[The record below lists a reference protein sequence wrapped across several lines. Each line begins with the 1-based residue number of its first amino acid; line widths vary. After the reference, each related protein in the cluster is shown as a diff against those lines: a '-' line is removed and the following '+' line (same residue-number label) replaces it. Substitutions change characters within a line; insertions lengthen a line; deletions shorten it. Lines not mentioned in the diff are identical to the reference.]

1 MADIELLDANTPFRE
16 AARQLVDKPMLEIA
30 RCLEGARAGDD
41 VEAIHDLRVA
51 TRRLRA
57 VLSVLEPAFAGK
69 PLSRFEKAISD
80 LTDHLG
86 EARDTDVF
94 IEFLNER
101 IAAIAEGS
109 AYERLGLEAFRDSL
123 KQQRSEQQ
131 LELEKA
137 LAHINEESLRSDA
150 EQIFGRQEEQ

>member
-1 MADIELLDANTPFRE
+1 MVENDVLDANTVFRE
-16 AARQLVDKPMLEIA
+16 AARQLVDKPMIEIV
-30 RCLEGARAGDD
+30 RCLDGARAGDD

-69 PLSRFEKAISD
+69 SLNRFEKAISD

-94 IEFLNER
+94 IEFLNEQ
-101 IAAIAEGS
+101 IAGIDDGN
-109 AYERLGLEAFRDSL
+109 AYEKLGVEAFRDSL
-123 KQQRSEQQ
+123 KQKRAEQQ

-137 LAHINEESLRSDA
+137 LAHIDEETLRTEA
-150 EQIFGRQEEQ
+150 GTIFGHKEAH